1 MYHRFSTTNSRSPF
15 FYILLFSDFTAAEM
29 PKIGDFGENTA
40 IFNPKNPF
48 LHISAA
54 VKLEK
59 SKISKKGLLE
69 FVAETLRYIYTHFWT
84 NWVIFH
90 GLDTISVEKKIA
102 KFLPSQRKND
112 GFLAKNLPKIVKI
125 FLNFGNQ

>member
-1 MYHRFSTTNSRSPF
+1 MYLRVSATIVWSHF
-15 FYILLFSDFTAAEM
+15 FYILLFSDFTAAEIG
-29 PKIGDFGENTA
+29 KIGDFWEKTA

-69 FVAETLRYIYTHFWT
+69 FVAETLRYIYTHF
-84 NWVIFH
+84 
-90 GLDTISVEKKIA
+90 
-102 KFLPSQRKND
+102 
-112 GFLAKNLPKIVKI
+112 
-125 FLNFGNQ
+125 